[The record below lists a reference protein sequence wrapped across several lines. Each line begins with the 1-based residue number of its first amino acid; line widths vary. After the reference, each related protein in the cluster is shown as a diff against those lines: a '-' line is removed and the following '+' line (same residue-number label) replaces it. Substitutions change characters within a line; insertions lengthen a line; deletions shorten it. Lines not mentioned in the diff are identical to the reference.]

1 MLSSSISNSGLYFAF
16 FMGVENEGYDKI
28 GRWWDYKSHWTSFLM
43 GTCLIR
49 NAVACTFFVVVEMGC
64 GRKGRVDL

>member
-1 MLSSSISNSGLYFAF
+1 
-16 FMGVENEGYDKI
+16 MGVENEGYDKI

-49 NAVACTFFVVVEMGC
+49 NAVACTFFVVVKMGC